1 MESGKSNAEA
11 HGQARQTG
19 ERWEMTGALALY
31 FAIICQV
38 ESGNGRNMIGPNGC
52 EGWTQMRIVA
62 VDDVNRISG
71 THYRP
76 EDRHNL
82 EYCKTMFE
90 ILVNHY
96 IRSRNPTLEQVA
108 LLWCRGTKKSKKKD
122 RPARVVEYLEK
133 VRLEYERS
141 QMP

>member
-96 IRSRNPTLEQVA
+96 IRSRNPTLERWPCSGAGA
-108 LLWCRGTKKSKKKD
+108 LRRARKKTGPPGS
-122 RPARVVEYLEK
+122 
-133 VRLEYERS
+133 
-141 QMP
+141 